1 MEKSL
6 FRKIALITRWPKKRQ
21 RALARQSQIEAKRF
35 EGGAHSRTMGDDRES
50 IWRSRSKPFVSF
62 LASGLLTSALLLLA
76 ACATGAIMTRSD
88 FDNIE
93 MGTPVSEIVQKYGD
107 PIKVKDNK
115 NGTESYEYI
124 ERLPIGEQTVQEN
137 NYYLIVRDGKVV
149 GKRYNEELP
158 QAFDELYEEDPNA
171 VIN

>member
-1 MEKSL
+1 MERSL
-6 FRKIALITRWPKKRQ
+6 FQKIILITLWSKNRQ
-21 RALARQSQIEAKRF
+21 RALARQSHIEAKRF
-35 EGGAHSRTMGDDRES
+35 EEGAHSRTMGDDGES
-50 IWRSRSKPFVSF
+50 IWQSRSKPFASF
-62 LASGLLTSALLLLA
+62 LSRGLFTSALLLLA

-88 FDNIE
+88 FDNVQI
-93 MGTPVSEIVQKYGD
+93 GTPVSEVVQKYGD

-115 NGTESYEYI
+115 DGTQSYEYI

-137 NYYLIVRDGKVV
+137 NYYIIVRDGKVV

-158 QAFDELYEEDPNA
+158 QSFDELYEEDPNA

>member
-1 MEKSL
+1 MERSL
-6 FRKIALITRWPKKRQ
+6 FQKVALT
-21 RALARQSQIEAKRF
+21 L
-35 EGGAHSRTMGDDRES
+35 
-50 IWRSRSKPFVSF
+50 
-62 LASGLLTSALLLLA
+62 ALLLLA

-88 FDNIE
+88 FDNIQI
-93 MGTPVSEIVQKYGD
+93 GTPVSEVVQKYGD
-107 PIKVKDNK
+107 PVKVKDNK

-149 GKRYNEELP
+149 GKRYKEELP
-158 QAFDELYEEDPNA
+158 PSYDELYEEDPNA

>member
-1 MEKSL
+1 MERSL
-6 FRKIALITRWPKKRQ
+6 FQKVA
-21 RALARQSQIEAKRF
+21 
-35 EGGAHSRTMGDDRES
+35 
-50 IWRSRSKPFVSF
+50 
-62 LASGLLTSALLLLA
+62 LTSALLLLA

-88 FDNIE
+88 FDNIQ
-93 MGTPVSEIVQKYGD
+93 MGTPVSEVVQKYGD
-107 PIKVKDNK
+107 PVKLKDNK

-158 QAFDELYEEDPNA
+158 QEFDEIYEEDPNA